1 MAETQGISPGL
12 AIPGPDIPRLD
23 ITVAIPTYNGAKRL
37 PLLLER
43 LQAQVNTAGL
53 RWEVLIVDNNSQDN
67 TAEIIRHYQALG
79 RLGVPLR
86 SAFEPRQGAAFARQ
100 TAIQTARGEWVG
112 FLDDD
117 SLPEMNWVAEAVDF
131 GRRHGQV
138 GAFSGRIEGCYET
151 TPPEGFEQIKAMLA
165 MRDFG
170 PEVIPFEPKKL
181 RLPPAASLVIRRQAW
196 IDCVPAEPALTG
208 PTKPALAGKLP
219 AVVIQGE
226 DYEPLLYLDKGNW
239 QILYNPAL
247 KTYHQIARQRFERQY
262 LLTLARGCGLST
274 CQLALIADD
283 NWCRPLIALR
293 VFVGSLRRLTAH
305 LLHRRGKAKTDL
317 AAAVQ
322 LQFHLGSLLSP
333 LYVRRWVRSPLGPL
347 PKEY

>member
-1 MAETQGISPGL
+1 MAETKGNFSTPN
-12 AIPGPDIPRLD
+12 IPAPDIFASDTPGQNIPALD

-37 PLLLER
+37 PQLLER

-67 TAEIIRHYQALG
+67 TAEVIQHYQALG
-79 RLGVPLR
+79 SLGVPLR

-100 TAIQTARGEWVG
+100 TAIQAARGEWVG

-117 SLPEMNWVAEAVDF
+117 NLPEVNWVAEAVDF
-131 GRRHGQV
+131 GRRHRQV
-138 GAFSGRIEGCYET
+138 GAFGGRIEGCYET

-165 MRDFG
+165 IRDYG
-170 PEVIPFEPKKL
+170 PEVISFEPKKL

-196 IDCVPAEPALTG
+196 IDCVPTE
-208 PTKPALAGKLP
+208 PALAGKLP
-219 AVVIQGE
+219 GVFIQGD
-226 DYEPLLYLDKGNW
+226 DYEPLLYIDKGNW

-247 KTYHQIARQRFERQY
+247 KTYHQIARQRFEREY

-283 NWCRPLIALR
+283 SWCRPLVALR

-305 LLHRRGKAKTDL
+305 LLHSRGKANADL

-333 LYVRRWVRSPLGPL
+333 LYVRRWVRL
-347 PKEY
+347 P